1 MKRFNSSTSS
11 SGPALA
17 QAGPPPFTN
26 ADWPKNG
33 QVLLDGCFP
42 RISSLQYGNQS
53 AQERR
58 PALVVPSAL
67 GSGRNPLPY
76 WKQAVDCIGCL
87 VGLPLLAMGTVA
99 WSVVASYSSP
109 GPILYLQE
117 RVGYMGRRF
126 WLYQFRTMSVGATR
140 PPHGNPFDGDAPID
154 ALIVTAK
161 SRHRD
166 GQMPCA
172 WLLRSIAFDKLPQI
186 LNVLRGEM
194 SFVGPRPATPAELE
208 HSVRWQR
215 ERCDTLPGLTGLGQ
229 VSRAKST
236 TLDEVTRM
244 DVRYV
249 RAVSFWL
256 DAKILLRTLPHL
268 LARTRAA
275 HRANR
280 LSVESKDS
288 CVSRPLGRITPSTTG
303 QPSYN

>member
-161 SRHRD
+161 SRRRE
-166 GQMPCA
+166 GQMPCV
-172 WLLRSIAFDKLPQI
+172 WLLRSTAFDKLPQI

-194 SFVGPRPATPAELE
+194 SLVGPRPSTPTELE
-208 HSVRWQR
+208 RSVRWQR

-229 VSRAKST
+229 VSRAEGT
-236 TLDEVTRM
+236 TPDEITRM
-244 DVRYV
+244 DIRYV
-249 RAVSFWL
+249 RTMSFWL
-256 DAKILLRTLPHL
+256 DVRVLLRSVPYL
-268 LARTRAA
+268 LARTCQA
-275 HRANR
+275 HRSKP
-280 LSVESKDS
+280 LSIESTDS
-288 CVSRPLGRITPSTTG
+288 CVSLSSGRITPSTTG
-303 QPSYN
+303 SQYRN